1 MKTAFRSWRINQ
13 LSFWGN
19 VGVALITIG
28 LSWYRSTATDFFSLW
43 AMPIAAFVGAAAI
56 GVGIYF
62 GWAIKGLWYN
72 KDDAGTLKD
81 QDFDYFKWTDRE
93 DDEAIFLAQLG
104 ETAVEFWAHKMTCL
118 TDLWDFRKFLSKA
131 KLQKQLTAKS
141 GWMLS
146 LRWSCWDKQQFH
158 VSTCLTQVRA
168 VDGLCSIH
176 SVVIVNS
183 LVFQIIFSLYSLF
196 NLYLSHPVDL
206 N

>member
-81 QDFDYFKWTDRE
+81 QDFDYFKWTDRD

-104 ETAVEFWAHKMTCL
+104 ETAVEF
-118 TDLWDFRKFLSKA
+118 
-131 KLQKQLTAKS
+131 
-141 GWMLS
+141 
-146 LRWSCWDKQQFH
+146 
-158 VSTCLTQVRA
+158 
-168 VDGLCSIH
+168 
-176 SVVIVNS
+176 
-183 LVFQIIFSLYSLF
+183 
-196 NLYLSHPVDL
+196 
-206 N
+206 